1 MAYYVSAERRLH
13 ILDGD
18 LTTGGHRSGSG
29 MGQASEFPPDWSD
42 DEIIDTIEDVAND
55 PTSLRMPA
63 AFGRLK
69 MIGSRNSVR
78 IVVIVRPGSE
88 IITGYPWW

>member
-1 MAYYVSAERRLH
+1 VAYYVSAERRLH

-29 MGQASEFPPDWSD
+29 RGQASEFPPGWSD
-42 DEIIDTIEDVAND
+42 DEIIDAIEDVAND

-63 AFGRLK
+63 SSGRFK
-69 MIGSRNSVR
+69 MIGKRKSVV
-78 IVVIVRPGSE
+78 IVVIVAGGSE
-88 IITGYPWW
+88 IITGHPW